1 MRVVMKITLLLAATC
16 LLFRYCIDIWRLLY
30 EFGYKSGS
38 SSWDLV
44 NSREAP
50 PLAKNES
57 LSTMATGSILNDHRR
72 IIDIFNPPT
81 KETIKAILLEE
92 SKLLGVSTTNSSTS
106 SSSSNHQA
114 TNTTTD
120 SSKQKQKED
129 ILDQTWSDFWG
140 SKIPNLTKVVASQGN
155 GLFHLEKGLNTSQWP
170 SLCMFGT
177 LFGHFCAYWASV
189 AVKRPDFYFC

>member
-1 MRVVMKITLLLAATC
+1 MQQPVYYSDVLIYGDCYTSLDTTVVAVA
-16 LLFRYCIDIWRLLY
+16 
-30 EFGYKSGS
+30 G
-38 SSWDLV
+38 LV

-57 LSTMATGSILNDHRR
+57 ISTMATGSILNDHRR

-129 ILDQTWSDFWG
+129 ILDQIFGGQKSQILPKWLLLKEMAYFI
-140 SKIPNLTKVVASQGN
+140 SKRV
-155 GLFHLEKGLNTSQWP
+155 
-170 SLCMFGT
+170 
-177 LFGHFCAYWASV
+177 
-189 AVKRPDFYFC
+189 